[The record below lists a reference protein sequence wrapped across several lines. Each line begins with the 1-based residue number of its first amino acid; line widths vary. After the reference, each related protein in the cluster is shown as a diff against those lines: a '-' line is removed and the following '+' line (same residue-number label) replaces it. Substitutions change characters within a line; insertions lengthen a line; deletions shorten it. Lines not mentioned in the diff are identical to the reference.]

1 MRRVTSAAAVLA
13 VVIFLASCGSSQSG
27 TVSADSQPK
36 PTGTN
41 SPQFDAFCTA
51 SNNLDAAMTGP
62 HGENPAA
69 ITDPT
74 EMKTAWASI
83 TKLSRALV
91 AATPTE
97 LKADATTMMNS
108 IIAMDDIFKANSYN
122 LLDMAKMSDVRIE
135 LNDISTDMSVQEASA
150 RFNTFLTKNCPR

>member
-1 MRRVTSAAAVLA
+1 MKARSTGIVIASL
-13 VVIFLASCGSSQSG
+13 IFLVSCGGSSQS
-27 TVSADSQPK
+27 TDSQPK

-51 SNNLDAAMTGP
+51 SKNLDAAMTGP

-83 TKLSRALV
+83 TKLSRAL
-91 AATPTE
+91 AAASPTE
-97 LKADATTMMNS
+97 LKSDTTTMVNS
-108 IIAMDDIFKANSYN
+108 IIAMDDVFKANSYN
-122 LLDMAKMSDVRIE
+122 LLEMAKMSDVRIE
-135 LNDISTDMSVQEASA
+135 LNDISTDVAVKEASS
-150 RFNTFLTKNCPR
+150 RFNTFLTKTCPK

>member
-1 MRRVTSAAAVLA
+1 MSRSRSAGVVLA
-13 VVIFLASCGSSQSG
+13 SLFFLSSCGGSSGTSTSDTQAKSSG
-27 TVSADSQPK
+27 TV
-36 PTGTN
+36 N
-41 SPQFDAFCTA
+41 PQFDAFCAA
-51 SNNLDAAMTGP
+51 SKNLDAAMTGP

-108 IIAMDDIFKANSYN
+108 IIAMDKIFKANSYN

-135 LNDISTDMSVQEASA
+135 LNDISTDVSVQEASA
-150 RFNTFLTKNCPR
+150 RFNTFLTKNCPK